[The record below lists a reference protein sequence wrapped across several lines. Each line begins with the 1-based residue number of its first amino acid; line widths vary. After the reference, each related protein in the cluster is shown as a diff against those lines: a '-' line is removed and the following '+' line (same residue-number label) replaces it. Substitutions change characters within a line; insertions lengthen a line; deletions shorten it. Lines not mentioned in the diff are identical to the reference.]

1 MILESRVNL
10 FDKEEFALAALA
22 SMNYRGALVSVNMGP
37 YAKRAADVALIASP
51 RSPGLLRKVGAR
63 SASVCP
69 CFSNQ
74 VPGPRDRP
82 PCGDLVR
89 GR

>member
-1 MILESRVNL
+1 MSLESRVNL
-10 FDKEEFALAALA
+10 FDKEEFALAALG

-63 SASVCP
+63 SKVVGPYLSIK
-69 CFSNQ
+69 
-74 VPGPRDRP
+74 VP
-82 PCGDLVR
+82 
-89 GR
+89 